1 MKIKDPAKSQRT
13 LENKNHFRYK
23 YPPMGM
29 HSGVDFED
37 FLSSS
42 PEAFKYKNEDQEDQV
57 SLKQEKESPTTS
69 NPKQTTK
76 QLEL

>member
-1 MKIKDPAKSQRT
+1 
-13 LENKNHFRYK
+13 
-23 YPPMGM
+23 M

-42 PEAFKYKNEDQEDQV
+42 PEAFKNKNEDQEDQV